1 MQNILAD
8 ITAQNW
14 ILALFIRDDGERFL
28 LGTGAYE
35 FKKSLQHFQPN
46 TYANDV
52 IELQGTDGQLLAGQV
67 RRTASQPFDGYIAD
81 QTINQTETENRRR
94 AFLMFFRKK
103 HFYTVAY
110 ILPNGTAIQR
120 RRGYITDA
128 PAVAEMIQRWPEY
141 HVALNFED
149 PNYYEY
155 AEDEDGNPIYAH
167 EVELAIAGDSV
178 GGLLW
183 DDDGVVWDGGID
195 WRTLQTVQGPFI
207 NLDNAIDMRAPLSS
221 VELLGNTTQD
231 TLSGK
236 NLLGFPNKAQYTTN
250 ALTISVVDGLI
261 TINGTASA
269 LTFFDATTMFNFGTT
284 TTNLTLNIIRVSGT
298 WSAGIMGISSRDS
311 TDTQIQYHQVAYNS
325 SNLSTTK
332 EYTATTLGNIANI
345 KFYINKDSVL
355 SNYKFYVQV
364 VKGSTA
370 DSNYEPYCGGFP
382 APNPTY
388 PITVQ
393 NTTWHQTVDI
403 LGKNMLKLG
412 EPTASDRKGITVAA
426 NADTGELTFSGTT
439 TNSWPWIIDTG
450 RSMKYPAGTY
460 AMSLDKTLPYNFSSR
475 FYREDGSYTAG
486 PAVVAGS
493 TSGSATVN
501 FAPVRVVVLYG
512 APSSSTVIS
521 STTIKPMLELNDH
534 ATTFEPY
541 KEQAREINLGKNMV
555 NADGMELVPANG
567 LTITHE
573 ADGSF
578 TLNGTLTS
586 NTNVRID
593 ATDILSPMVG
603 ETLTISVHTSGTGG
617 FRNFGIK
624 NPNNTVGI
632 SNVMTNGGSST
643 GILGASTTGYV
654 FDLFIRTNEGTNF
667 SNFNVKVQCEVGSTA
682 TTWEKYQ
689 PLELCKLGDYQ
700 DKIYKSGD
708 DWFVHKEVGKAKISD
723 LTWAMQQIGSSS
735 NYRIRTSDLASVIEP
750 PASNDT
756 PPDLLCSHYA
766 PKTAGQTNTLNQGIS
781 VQSVGSTVLRGWV
794 LFYDSNYHSSNSLSG
809 WQSTDAYTNGIF
821 YYALATA
828 TDTQITNQALI
839 DQLDALASSTLFV
852 GENNIALV
860 PSGGAQGE
868 LKIIY
873 PTDYALTG
881 GAIWAIG
888 GSGGGQNII
897 TVDGVDSAFPVW
909 EVVGPA
915 TNPILTNTTTGQSI
929 TWNGTV
935 PNGQSLVV
943 DMGEQT
949 ATMAGANVFQYIDG
963 QWIRLDAGNNTLT
976 YTATGATAPSILS
989 WNGVVG

>member
-52 IELQGTDGQLLAGQV
+52 VELQGTDGQLLAGQV

-81 QTINQTETENRRR
+81 QTINQTETETRRR

-167 EVELAIAGDSV
+167 EVELAIAGASV
-178 GGLLW
+178 GGLVW
-183 DDDGVVWDGGID
+183 DEDGVVWDGGID
-195 WRTLQTVQGPFI
+195 WRTLQTVQGSFI
-207 NLDNAIDMRAPLSS
+207 NLDNELDIRAPLSS
-221 VELLGNTTQD
+221 VELLGNTEQDGTPTPDAPVAVQTTTGEQVVKMCGKNILPLANLTNSGITSAYNQATGELTATGTATANYPRLVAKTPLYLPSGTNYTFSVQETHTYVIHLRLYYNATQYEPRQIDIGSTSTSYTTSHDIIAVEVLYQTGNGTTISD
-231 TLSGK
+231 TFKLMLELGSTATDFEPYQSQSYEVNLGK
-236 NLLGFPNKAQYTTN
+236 NLFD
-250 ALTISVVDGLI
+250 V
-261 TINGTASA
+261 SA
-269 LTFFDATTMFNFGTT
+269 TPW
-284 TTNLTLNIIRVSGT
+284 VSK
-298 WSAGIMGISSRDS
+298 
-311 TDTQIQYHQVAYNS
+311 VAYNS
-325 SNLSTTK
+325 SGDKASWSGYYGIE
-332 EYTATTLGNIANI
+332 EYQP
-345 KFYINKDSVL
+345 
-355 SNYKFYVQV
+355 VQ
-364 VKGSTA
+364 
-370 DSNYEPYCGGFP
+370 P
-382 APNPTY
+382 
-388 PITVQ
+388 
-393 NTTWHQTVDI
+393 NTTYRFSNSTNKAIYYGLVYYD
-403 LGKNMLKLG
+403 
-412 EPTASDRKGITVAA
+412 ASKTK
-426 NADTGELTFSGTT
+426 LTFTT
-439 TNSWPWIIDTG
+439 
-450 RSMKYPAGTY
+450 
-460 AMSLDKTLPYNFSSR
+460 
-475 FYREDGSYTAG
+475 
-486 PAVVAGS
+486 
-493 TSGSATVN
+493 
-501 FAPVRVVVLYG
+501 
-512 APSSSTVIS
+512 
-521 STTIKPMLELNDH
+521 
-534 ATTFEPY
+534 
-541 KEQAREINLGKNMV
+541 
-555 NADGMELVPANG
+555 
-567 LTITHE
+567 
-573 ADGSF
+573 
-578 TLNGTLTS
+578 
-586 NTNVRID
+586 
-593 ATDILSPMVG
+593 
-603 ETLTISVHTSGTGG
+603 
-617 FRNFGIK
+617 
-624 NPNNTVGI
+624 
-632 SNVMTNGGSST
+632 
-643 GILGASTTGYV
+643 ASTTTFTTPANCY
-654 FDLFIRTNEGTNF
+654 FIRFAIQNDSAPTWTQLEL
-667 SNFNVKVQCEVGSTA
+667 GSTA
-682 TTWEKYQ
+682 TDYAAYFT
-689 PLELCKLGDYQ
+689 PIELCKLGDYQ

-708 DWFVHKEVGKAKISD
+708 DWFVRKEVRKAKFAD
-723 LTWAMQQIGSSS
+723 MNFNYGQIGSTGH
-735 NYRIRTSDLASVIEP
+735 YRQWSYKFQNQIVTP
-750 PASNDT
+750 PNNETLGCIASNA
-756 PPDLLCSHYA
+756 Y
-766 PKTAGQTNTLNQGIS
+766 
-781 VQSVGSTVLRGWV
+781 TVLTATETYNRNTGIAV
-794 LFYDSNYHSSNSLSG
+794 HYGGGIIVYDANYDEASSTAFN
-809 WQSTDAYTNGIF
+809 TKMAEIDATL
-821 YYALATA
+821 YYAIKTP

-852 GENNIALV
+852 GVNNIALV

-881 GAIWAIG
+881 GAIWSIG
-888 GSGGGQNII
+888 GSGGQNII

-915 TNPILTNTTTGQSI
+915 TNPTLTNTTTGQSI

>member
-52 IELQGTDGQLLAGQV
+52 VELQGTDGQLLAGQV

-81 QTINQTETENRRR
+81 QTINQTETESRRR

-167 EVELAIAGDSV
+167 EVELAIAGASV
-178 GGLLW
+178 GGLVW
-183 DDDGVVWDGGID
+183 DEDGVVWDGGID

-221 VELLGNTTQD
+221 VELLGNTTQN

-236 NLLGFPNKAQYTTN
+236 NLLELPNAGTSSGITYSINSDGTFNLHGTNSANHEVLFICYIDSTKFQSTNYTLSANKALPAWSAVRLEIY
-250 ALTISVVDGLI
+250 
-261 TINGTASA
+261 NGTTWKRS
-269 LTFFDATTMFNFGTT
+269 F
-284 TTNLTLNIIRVSGT
+284 VSVDNT
-298 WSAGIMGISSRDS
+298 HRS
-311 TDTQIQYHQVAYNS
+311 Q
-325 SNLSTTK
+325 
-332 EYTATTLGNIANI
+332 TATPDFTDANRVRVAVTVGSGKTVDIDNLGVMLE
-345 KFYINKDSVL
+345 KSSSVTT
-355 SNYKFYVQV
+355 F
-364 VKGSTA
+364 
-370 DSNYEPYCGGFP
+370 EPYCGGI
-382 APNPTY
+382 ASPNPDY
-388 PITVQ
+388 PQTVQ
-393 NTTWHQTVDI
+393 TTTGEQVVKMC
-403 LGKNMLKLG
+403 GKNVYNAT
-412 EPTASDRKGITVAA
+412 TAQATSQGLTYSG
-426 NADTGELTFSGTT
+426 DTGYIYLNGTR
-439 TNSWPWIIDTG
+439 TG
-450 RSMKYPAGTY
+450 NGGINWANGYLPAGKY
-460 AMSLDKTLPYNFSSR
+460 KL
-475 FYREDGSYTAG
+475 
-486 PAVVAGS
+486 
-493 TSGSATVN
+493 
-501 FAPVRVVVLYG
+501 
-512 APSSSTVIS
+512 
-521 STTIKPMLELNDH
+521 MLELVSGSITSTASSPKGQLFYVYGKNITLSPSQIALSSNNPKGSITLTVSAD
-534 ATTFEPY
+534 TTNAHINSWARTTETCTNAVIKYQIVRGEVDDYDFEPY
-541 KEQAREINLGKNMV
+541 QSQSYEVNLGKNLFDGETV
-555 NADGMELVPANG
+555 NGWLNSSGVLQSSTSDRTSTNYIAVQPNTTYTLHGTNSTYLKFTQFNG
-567 LTITHE
+567 SKTAVSQQTTTS
-573 ADGSF
+573 A
-578 TLNGTLTS
+578 TTLTV
-586 NTNVRID
+586 T
-593 ATDILSPMVG
+593 T
-603 ETLTISVHTSGTGG
+603 
-617 FRNFGIK
+617 
-624 NPNNTVGI
+624 
-632 SNVMTNGGSST
+632 
-643 GILGASTTGYV
+643 GASTAYV
-654 FDLFIRTNEGTNF
+654 RIGWGNASSASD
-667 SNFNVKVQCEVGSTA
+667 VQLEIGQA
-682 TTWEKYQ
+682 TDYAPYFT
-689 PLELCKLGDYQ
+689 PIELCKLGDSQ

-708 DWFVHKEVGKAKISD
+708 DWFVHKEVGKAKFAD
-723 LTWAMQQIGSSS
+723 MNFNYGQIGSTGHYRQWSHAVENLIVRPPNNETLGNALSS
-735 NYRIRTSDLASVIEP
+735 AYTV
-750 PASNDT
+750 
-756 PPDLLCSHYA
+756 
-766 PKTAGQTNTLNQGIS
+766 KTATETYNRDTGVAVHNSGQIVVYDANYDEASS
-781 VQSVGSTVLRGWV
+781 VA
-794 LFYDSNYHSSNSLSG
+794 FNEKMAEI
-809 WQSTDAYTNGIF
+809 DAAL
-821 YYALATA
+821 YYALATP

-852 GENNIALV
+852 GVNNIALV

-881 GAIWAIG
+881 GAIWSIG
-888 GSGGGQNII
+888 GSGGQNII

>member
-52 IELQGTDGQLLAGQV
+52 VELQGTDGQLLAGQV

-167 EVELAIAGDSV
+167 EVELAIAGASV
-178 GGLLW
+178 GGLVW
-183 DDDGVVWDGGID
+183 DEDGVVWDGGID
-195 WRTLQTVQGPFI
+195 WRTLQTVQGSFI

-231 TLSGK
+231 ALSGK

-250 ALTISVVDGLI
+250 SLTISVVDGLI

-269 LTFFDATTMFNFGTT
+269 LTFFDATTLFNFGTT

-311 TDTQIQYHQVAYNS
+311 SDTQIQYHQMTYNQS
-325 SNLSTTK
+325 GLSATK

-370 DSNYEPYCGGFP
+370 DSNYEPYCGGI
-382 APNPTY
+382 ASPNPDY
-388 PITVQ
+388 PQTVQ
-393 NTTWHQTVDI
+393 TTTGEQVVEMRGKNLFEYPYANTTKTTNGITFTDNGDGTISASGTATADAIFWLDSEVWSYSANNTCVPAGAYTISKTGDGDCRVYVSGYGKTQGLIGTANSGASDASFTVPEDASLTNRLVVKAGKTVNGFI
-403 LGKNMLKLG
+403 FKPQLELGS
-412 EPTASDRKGITVAA
+412 TASD
-426 NADTGELTFSGTT
+426 
-439 TNSWPWIIDTG
+439 
-450 RSMKYPAGTY
+450 
-460 AMSLDKTLPYNFSSR
+460 
-475 FYREDGSYTAG
+475 
-486 PAVVAGS
+486 
-493 TSGSATVN
+493 
-501 FAPVRVVVLYG
+501 
-512 APSSSTVIS
+512 
-521 STTIKPMLELNDH
+521 
-534 ATTFEPY
+534 FEPY
-541 KEQAREINLGKNMV
+541 QSQSYEVNLTSINKNIFTSPIEVGTISSGNGANATSTNRVRSVEYMV
-555 NADGMELVPANG
+555 VEPNTTYTLSATASSVISAMAFFYTDAYSYTGRPSTSWTDLPFTFTTASDTRFVRIAIKFNSDA
-567 LTITHE
+567 TITTSDVSDIQLE
-573 ADGSF
+573 SGQSATSF
-578 TLNGTLTS
+578 
-586 NTNVRID
+586 V
-593 ATDILSPMVG
+593 AT
-603 ETLTISVHTSGTGG
+603 
-617 FRNFGIK
+617 
-624 NPNNTVGI
+624 
-632 SNVMTNGGSST
+632 
-643 GILGASTTGYV
+643 
-654 FDLFIRTNEGTNF
+654 
-667 SNFNVKVQCEVGSTA
+667 
-682 TTWEKYQ
+682 Q
-689 PLELCKLGDYQ
+689 PIELCKLGTYQ

-708 DWFVHKEVGKAKISD
+708 DWYVHKEVGKYTFTGDESPSVDTTSTNTTRCLINNCLPADAPSQPQSTATGASDYFEYRTNWNDDVAGIYSNNRAIVFRGVKTAIGTTQAAVKI
-723 LTWAMQQIGSSS
+723 W
-735 NYRIRTSDLASVIEP
+735 LAST
-750 PASNDT
+750 T
-756 PPDLLCSHYA
+756 PVY
-766 PKTAGQTNTLNQGIS
+766 
-781 VQSVGSTVLRGWV
+781 
-794 LFYDSNYHSSNSLSG
+794 
-809 WQSTDAYTNGIF
+809 

-828 TDTQITNQALI
+828 TDTQITNQTLI

-852 GENNIALV
+852 GVNNITLV

-881 GAIWAIG
+881 GAIWTIG
-888 GSGGGQNII
+888 GSGGQNII

>member
-52 IELQGTDGQLLAGQV
+52 VELQGTDGQLLAGQV

-81 QTINQTETENRRR
+81 QTINQTETESRRR

-167 EVELAIAGDSV
+167 EVELAIAGASV
-178 GGLLW
+178 GGLVW
-183 DDDGVVWDGGID
+183 DEDGVVWDGGID
-195 WRTLQTVQGPFI
+195 WRTLQTVQGSFI
-207 NLDNAIDMRAPLSS
+207 NLDNALDIRAPLSS
-221 VELLGNTTQD
+221 VELLGNTTQN

-236 NLLGFPNKAQYTTN
+236 NLLGFPDKAQYTTN
-250 ALTISVVDGLI
+250 SLTISVVDGLI

-269 LTFFDATTMFNFGTT
+269 LTFFDPTTLFNFGTT

-298 WSAGIMGISSRDS
+298 WSAGVMGISSRDS
-311 TDTQIQYHQVAYNS
+311 SDTQIQYHQLAYNTA
-325 SNLSTTK
+325 NLSTTK

-364 VKGSTA
+364 VKGSTS
-370 DSNYEPYCGGFP
+370 DSNYEPYCGGIP
-382 APNPTY
+382 SPNPDY
-388 PITVQ
+388 PQTVQ
-393 NTTWHQTVDI
+393 TTTGEQVVKIT
-403 LGKNMLKLG
+403 GKNLCG
-412 EPTASDRKGITVAA
+412 YEPKSSVQQGLSSTYDATTGIVHITGTATQTYSNISASLPQHI
-426 NADTGELTFSGTT
+426 E
-439 TNSWPWIIDTG
+439 
-450 RSMKYPAGTY
+450 AGTY
-460 AMSLDKTLPYNFSSR
+460 AWRSQL
-475 FYREDGSYTAG
+475 
-486 PAVVAGS
+486 VAGS
-493 TSGSATVN
+493 FNGNINLRTEASD
-501 FAPVRVVVLYG
+501 
-512 APSSSTVIS
+512 SSTVNTVYAGIG
-521 STTIKPMLELNDH
+521 TTHIETLAEAEQCRMYIGGAVIGTTYDFSVKFQLEKGSQ
-534 ATTFEPY
+534 ATDFEPY
-541 KEQAREINLGKNMV
+541 QSQSYKANLGKNLSPNIGSYEFGA
-555 NADGMELVPANG
+555 NAGGSISSQTADTIIFTTSQNSQYSGVYWYKAQNKAICPEMFKDGYTFSCTASATATTEVWFGETSVDAQTIGTTPQRISVQTNSTWNALVCYNKSKNNA
-567 LTITHE
+567 TITLKDFQVE
-573 ADGSF
+573 
-578 TLNGTLTS
+578 L
-586 NTNVRID
+586 
-593 ATDILSPMVG
+593 
-603 ETLTISVHTSGTGG
+603 
-617 FRNFGIK
+617 
-624 NPNNTVGI
+624 
-632 SNVMTNGGSST
+632 
-643 GILGASTTGYV
+643 
-654 FDLFIRTNEGTNF
+654 
-667 SNFNVKVQCEVGSTA
+667 GSTA
-682 TTWEKYQ
+682 SDYTPYFT
-689 PLELCKLGDYQ
+689 PIELCKLGTYQ

-708 DWFVHKEVGKAKISD
+708 DWYVHKEVGKYTFTGDESPTVSSTSTNTTKCLLNNCLPADEQSQPEA
-723 LTWAMQQIGSSS
+723 TAIGAS
-735 NYRIRTSDLASVIEP
+735 NYFEYRLNWSEDAEGIYSNNRAIVFRGAKTTIGTTQAAVKTWLAST
-750 PASNDT
+750 T
-756 PPDLLCSHYA
+756 PTY
-766 PKTAGQTNTLNQGIS
+766 
-781 VQSVGSTVLRGWV
+781 
-794 LFYDSNYHSSNSLSG
+794 
-809 WQSTDAYTNGIF
+809 
-821 YYALATA
+821 YYALATP
-828 TDTQITNQALI
+828 TDTQITNQTLI

-852 GENNIALV
+852 GVNNIALV
-860 PSGGAQGE
+860 PSSGAQGE
-868 LKIIY
+868 LRIIY

-888 GSGGGQNII
+888 GSGGQNII